1 MNGFFSSPV
10 KQGVLAYNSPP
21 HRFINREY
29 FVISYETEPDILK
42 NVLPPGLTISDPVVK
57 FEFMNMPDSEGF
69 GAFSEAGQA
78 IPVLYEGVPGT
89 YIHNMYLNSHM
100 PVTGGREIWGFP
112 KTMGRPCLEVD
123 CDHVL
128 GTLDYGK
135 TRIATGTML
144 YKNMPIDPVVIKSSL
159 EDPGFLIKSIPDVT
173 GGIAICQLV
182 KYKMIDVNV
191 KWAFTGDA
199 TLQLNPHIIANVAS
213 LPVKNVL
220 SASHFLADLTLP
232 FGEVVIDYLK

>member
-29 FVISYETEPDILK
+29 FVIAYETDPGLLQSI
-42 NVLPPGLTISDPVVK
+42 LPPGLIASDPIVK
-57 FEFMNMPDSEGF
+57 FEFMNMPDSTGF
-69 GAFSEAGQA
+69 GSFSEAGQA
-78 IPVLYEGVPGT
+78 IPVLYDGVPGT
-89 YIHNMYLNSHM
+89 YIHNMYLNS
-100 PVTGGREIWGFP
+100 PGPITGGREIWGFP
-112 KTMGRPCLEVD
+112 KTMGRPCLEID

-144 YKNMPIDPVVIKSSL
+144 YKNIPLDTTLVKSSL
-159 EDPGFLIKSIPDVT
+159 ESPGFLIKSIPDVT
-173 GGIAICQLV
+173 GGTAICQLIKYTMTDV
-182 KYKMIDVNV
+182 KV
-191 KWAFTGDA
+191 KWAYTGDA
-199 TLQLNPHIIANVAS
+199 TLQLHPHVMANVSS
-213 LPVKNVL
+213 LPVKNIL

-232 FGEVVIDYLK
+232 FGKVAIDYLK

>member
-1 MNGFFSSPV
+1 MNGFFSSSI

-29 FVISYETEPDILK
+29 FVISYETDPDLLRRI
-42 NVLPPGLTISDPVVK
+42 LPPGLVAPDPIVK
-57 FEFMNMPDSEGF
+57 FEFMNMPDAGGF
-69 GAFSEAGQA
+69 GLFSEAGQA
-78 IPVLYEGVPGT
+78 IPVLYDGIPGT
-89 YIHNMYLNSHM
+89 YIHNMYLNSPG

-112 KTMGRPCLEVD
+112 KTMGRPCLEID

-144 YKNMPIDPVVIKSSL
+144 YKNMALDTEIVRSSL
-159 EDPGFLIKSIPDVT
+159 ESPGFLVKCIPDVT
-173 GGIAICQLV
+173 GDMAICQLV
-182 KYKMIDVNV
+182 KYKMTNVNV

-199 TLQLNPHIIANVAS
+199 TLQLHPHIMANIAS
-213 LPVKNVL
+213 LPVHRVL

-232 FGEVVIDYLK
+232 FGEVAIDYLK